1 MNTQKIVPNVTRQAL
16 PKQPSGI
23 RGRHEAA
30 RTTLGSNTATLE
42 DANRELEA
50 FSYSVGHDLR
60 APLRRI
66 NAYGQILL
74 EEHSGQL
81 DAEAKRLLGVVLRN
95 TAEMAALIDDLLTL
109 SQLTRKELK
118 LRPVDMDQ
126 LARSV
131 VRELQAAEPERAIA
145 VDIGRLGVIQG
156 DVGLLRQVWTNLL
169 ANAFKFT
176 RPVKGPRIDLRHEQG
191 PDEHRYT
198 VRDNGVGF
206 DPAYA
211 GKLFQPFERLH
222 STSEFE
228 GSGIGLAI
236 VARIVLRHGG
246 RVWAESASG
255 RGATFGFALPE
266 TAAAT

>member
-1 MNTQKIVPNVTRQAL
+1 MDPKL
-16 PKQPSGI
+16 PGHASPKSPSTI
-23 RGRHEAA
+23 RGLHEVA
-30 RTTLGSNTATLE
+30 RGGLRVDIATLE

-50 FSYSVGHDLR
+50 FSYSVSHDLR

-66 NAYGQILL
+66 NAYSQILL

-118 LRPVDMDQ
+118 LRPVDMEE

-145 VDIGRLGVIQG
+145 VDIGRLGAIQG

-176 RPVKGPRIDLRHEQG
+176 RPVKGPRIELRHERG
-191 PDEHRYT
+191 PGEHRYI
-198 VRDNGVGF
+198 VQDNGVGF
-206 DPAYA
+206 NPAYA

-246 RVWAESASG
+246 RVWAESTAG
-255 RGATFGFALPE
+255 LGATFGFALPD
-266 TAAAT
+266 TVATR